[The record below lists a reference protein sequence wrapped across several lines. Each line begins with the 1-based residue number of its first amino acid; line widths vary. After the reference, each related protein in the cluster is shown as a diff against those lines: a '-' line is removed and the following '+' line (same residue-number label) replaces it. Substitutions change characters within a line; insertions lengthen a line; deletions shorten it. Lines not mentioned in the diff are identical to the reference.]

1 MLDLTLRELIQLRG
15 SKDKAKK
22 AIRTMSRR
30 VYNASDKPKHC
41 DNCGCD
47 DCYEVHHIKPIASF
61 VLDSPVSDIVSL
73 ENLQALC
80 PTCHALE
87 HLNSDTYI
95 TVR

>member
-1 MLDLTLRELIQLRG
+1 MLDLTLRELINLKG

-30 VYNASDKPKHC
+30 LYNASGKPKYCH
-41 DNCGCD
+41 NCGCT
-47 DCYEVHHIKPIASF
+47 DCYEVHHIKPISSF
-61 VLDSPVSDIVSL
+61 ILENPVSDIVRL

-80 PTCHALE
+80 PTCHAME

-95 TVR
+95 TAR